1 MMMPE
6 TRYAKTGNVHIAYQ
20 VFGKGPI
27 DIVLIPGFVSHIENY
42 WDEPNFARWLRRLG
56 SFSRVVMFD
65 KRGTGLSDAVTDLPN
80 MDERM
85 DDVRAV
91 LDAVNIETATLFGI
105 SEGGSLAALFAG
117 SGIRF
122 AARGTEQLAGLKEP
136 MDLYMATE

>member
-1 MMMPE
+1 MMLPE
-6 TRYAKTGNVHIAYQ
+6 TRYAKTGNVHIAYE
-20 VFGKGPI
+20 VFGKGPV

-65 KRGTGLSDAVTDLPN
+65 KRGTGLSDAVTDLPS

-105 SEGGSLAALFAG
+105 SE
-117 SGIRF
+117 
-122 AARGTEQLAGLKEP
+122 
-136 MDLYMATE
+136 